1 MNLIFK
7 SFIFINGIYDLLCA
21 VSILFFPNTI
31 IGNIHPSIFNK
42 EIKCHHHNNHNNHN
56 HNHNHNHNNHNN
68 HKYNHTTHIIQSLA
82 ETSLQFSCQKQLN
95 NRLLAYWLITYGSIR
110 CFILYEN
117 INLLIALSY
126 FIEAYAY
133 GYEYIYYKTTIK
145 YKVIFISLSSIIIGI
160 VCLF

>member
-1 MNLIFK
+1 MNLILK

-42 EIKCHHHNNHNNHN
+42 EIKCHHRHN
-56 HNHNHNHNNHNN
+56 HNHSQITN
-68 HKYNHTTHIIQSLA
+68 IIQPLA
-82 ETSLQFSCQKQLN
+82 DTRILKEDYIQFSCDAKQQQLN

-110 CFILYEN
+110 CFILYENKNKN

-160 VCLF
+160 VSLFG

>member
-1 MNLIFK
+1 MNLILK

-42 EIKCHHHNNHNNHN
+42 EIKCHHHHN
-56 HNHNHNHNNHNN
+56 HNHSQITN
-68 HKYNHTTHIIQSLA
+68 IIQPLA
-82 ETSLQFSCQKQLN
+82 DTRILKFDAKQQLN

-110 CFILYEN
+110 CFILYENKNKN

-160 VCLF
+160 VSLFC